1 MLPPNIRTR
10 ESGKVTCEVQDER
23 PLHVARAFLEVLP
36 GAMRLPLRDI
46 ACSHF
51 LEVIVDGDCLETA
64 ASLMHFVVTPQ
75 SEPF

>member
-1 MLPPNIRTR
+1 MLPPNIRNR
-10 ESGKVTCEVQDER
+10 ESGNVACEVQDEQ

-46 ACSHF
+46 ACSYF
-51 LEVIVDGDCLETA
+51 LEVIVDRDSLETA
-64 ASLMHFVVTPQ
+64 ALLMHFVVTPQ